1 MILESGL
8 GNGKLAGVDGDNRLL
23 TASFN
28 IPFQHLIA
36 KDYQKTFQVL
46 GEATLANGTVTP
58 LHIKNNSSDRVYVV
72 TYIRWQIIDQAGGT
86 ALPNASNYWQLGFG
100 STYTSGGTSVTPVN
114 MSSGSNTIS
123 SLVAYQASPTLSGS
137 LTVCDKHYAK
147 AEADMN
153 TYNKEGAM
161 LLLPGSTVAAQF
173 VGDHTSGTIYTRI
186 SLAEVSASD
195 YSG

>member
-36 KDYQKTFQVL
+36 KDYQKTFQVW

-58 LHIKNNSSDRVYVV
+58 IHIKNNSSDRVYVV
-72 TYIRWQIIDQAGGT
+72 TYIRWQVVDQAGGT

-100 STYTSGGTSVTPVN
+100 PTYVSGGTSVTPVN
-114 MSSGSNTIS
+114 MSSGSNAIS
-123 SLVAYQASPTLSGS
+123 SLVAYQANPTLNGS

-161 LLLPGSTVAAQF
+161 LLLPGSTMAAQY

>member
-1 MILESGL
+1 MLLESGL
-8 GNGKLAGVDGDNRLL
+8 GNGKLAGVDDDNRLI

-36 KDYQKTFQVL
+36 KDYNKTFQVW
-46 GEATLANGTVTP
+46 GEATLASGTVTP
-58 LHIKNNSSDRVYVV
+58 IHIKNSSSDKVLVI
-72 TYIRWQIIDQAGGT
+72 TYIRWQIVDEAGGT

-100 STYTSGGTSVTPVN
+100 PTYSSGGNAVTPVN
-114 MSSGSNTIS
+114 MSGGATAIS
-123 SLVAYQASPTLSGS
+123 SLVAYQGNPTLSGS

-161 LLLPGSTVAAQF
+161 LLLPGATMAAQF
-173 VGDHTSGTIYTRI
+173 VGNQTSGTVYTRVSLVEVGI
-186 SLAEVSASD
+186 SG